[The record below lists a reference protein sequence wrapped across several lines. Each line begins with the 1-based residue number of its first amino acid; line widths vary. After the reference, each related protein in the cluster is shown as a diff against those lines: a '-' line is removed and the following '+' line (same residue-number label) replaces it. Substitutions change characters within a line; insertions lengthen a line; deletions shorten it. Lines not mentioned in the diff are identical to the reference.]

1 MKSWTNKLFDAGQI
15 LASTM
20 ALLTCSFQTYSSER
34 PKMCRKHDSEFV
46 TCPNSDVIDHQ
57 SSQFF
62 RYQSEI
68 FILIS
73 DVKIGHSQEFR
84 KVT

>member
-1 MKSWTNKLFDAGQI
+1 
-15 LASTM
+15 
-20 ALLTCSFQTYSSER
+20 
-34 PKMCRKHDSEFV
+34 MCRKHDSEFV